1 MIVVL
6 VSSVTGFNLSQMSR
20 NLHKMGGNTTNFTV
34 TVLRPSRS
42 GREECV
48 VNVTRLVPGDVMV
61 LPSDDLIMPCD
72 ALLLTGSCIVN
83 ESMLTGTLE
92 YS

>member
-1 MIVVL
+1 MA
-6 VSSVTGFNLSQMSR
+6 G
-20 NLHKMGGNTTNFTV
+20 TTSNFMV

-48 VNVTRLVPGDVMV
+48 VNATRLVPGDVMV
-61 LPSDDLIMPCD
+61 LPQDDFVMPCD

-83 ESMLTGTLE
+83 ESMLTGTLPFYKE
-92 YS
+92 IYYLKSAIE